1 MRRLPLKKAQQEGEV
16 AKIPLVDTLRY
27 HWKEVL
33 IAMGAKVVE
42 TAPFYIFG
50 TFIVSYAT
58 STLNFDNTDALNAVL
73 IGSIVATIVIPLVGS
88 LSDRIGRKTIY
99 ISGIILTILYA
110 FPYFWMLQQNSVFL
124 LILATVIGLGVIWG
138 SVNAVLGTM
147 ISEIFSAKVRYT
159 GISLGYQLGAAVAG
173 GTAPLIATALLVEF
187 NNSYIPV
194 AIYIIFAALISFIA
208 IWSVKD
214 GANRE
219 LNDKVQ
225 IKA

>member
-1 MRRLPLKKAQQEGEV
+1 
-16 AKIPLVDTLRY
+16 
-27 HWKEVL
+27 
-33 IAMGAKVVE
+33 
-42 TAPFYIFG
+42 
-50 TFIVSYAT
+50 
-58 STLNFDNTDALNAVL
+58 
-73 IGSIVATIVIPLVGS
+73 
-88 LSDRIGRKTIY
+88 
-99 ISGIILTILYA
+99 
-110 FPYFWMLQQNSVFL
+110 
-124 LILATVIGLGVIWG
+124 
-138 SVNAVLGTM
+138 VNAVLGTM

-219 LNDKVQ
+219 LNDKIQ